1 MKKLLPSSKN
11 SNSFLKLYI
20 ALFTF
25 LSQTSNTTF
34 SFMEHTYYVAE
45 DKRIVFKIMAYIF
58 YLIPGTALIIL
69 NINRQIISFFLTVE
83 CRILHTAVFPDDSHL
98 WQNHKILPL

>member
-1 MKKLLPSSKN
+1 MKKISSFSRN
-11 SNSFLKLYI
+11 NNNFLKLYI

-25 LSQTSNTTF
+25 LSQTSNTF

-58 YLIPGTALIIL
+58 YLIPGTAFIIFQQ
-69 NINRQIISFFLTVE
+69 NRQIISFILTVE
-83 CRILHTAVFPDDSHL
+83 CSILHTAVFTDDSHL